1 MQTQDIFE
9 QLKVHHIV
17 DLTPW
22 TKDVKFILSNYG
34 CDLVQTSEMTRDEVL
49 DNRYLANGQVI
60 SIQPVSENVL
70 RINYK

>member
-22 TKDVKFILSNYG
+22 MGDVEFILSNYG
-34 CDLVQTSEMTRDEVL
+34 SDLVQSRIMTRDEIL